1 MESIG
6 PPQADPSP
14 TVSRKALLL
23 AFENAGFWRPFFALL
38 VDLCIFGAGVAL
50 VVMETGLGWKLA
62 GSALITAGIVRLF
75 LIGHDACHG
84 SFFKSPLLNDIF
96 GRVAFLP
103 SMTAFS
109 LWDVGHNVAH
119 HGFNNLKGRDQVWA
133 PFSKEEF
140 DALPGYRR
148 VLERIYRSGLGWGLY
163 YFVELWWKKLYFAT
177 RRQIGASR
185 AKYHWDSALVTVSM
199 GVWITLVAIAAYETD
214 QNVWLLLALG
224 VFVPFAIWNA
234 VMGFVVFVH
243 HTHPSIAWFHK
254 RPLAALSRLSDLDRA
269 REIAVRSRSSAPQ
282 HHGAQRPP
290 SESAHPD
297 VFAAS
302 GAAHAGREVPGQ
314 LSQLP
319 HDLAD
324 LCRVC
329 AQLQALRLREPRL
342 ARLSGSGHRAGRA
355 RRDTLTASPT
365 RKDSPAPRTTVAFWP
380 NVTPLS
386 SAS

>member
-6 PPQADPSP
+6 PPQTDPSP

-254 RPLAALSRLSDLDRA
+254 RHDWQRYRAYLTSTAHVKLPFGLDRLLHNIMEHNA
-269 REIAVRSRSSAPQ
+269 HHLNPRIPMYSLRRAQRMLEEKFQDSYRSYRMTWQTYAECVRSCKLYDYAN
-282 HHGAQRPP
+282 
-290 SESAHPD
+290 
-297 VFAAS
+297 
-302 GAAHAGREVPGQ
+302 HAWLDFRGQ
-314 LSQLP
+314 VT
-319 HDLAD
+319 A
-324 LCRVC
+324 RVE
-329 AQLQALRLREPRL
+329 L
-342 ARLSGSGHRAGRA
+342 
-355 RRDTLTASPT
+355 
-365 RKDSPAPRTTVAFWP
+365 VA
-380 NVTPLS
+380 TP
-386 SAS
+386 